1 MSSAI
6 KPALLWMNLPS
17 DLPQRLRRCLDKA
30 SAESSPIDTGIIFFR
45 ADDVGVPGRNFTRL
59 VELFQGHQV
68 PLTMAVVPAWLTKPR
83 WQGILELC
91 GNRRD
96 LWGWVQHGWRHQ
108 NYELRGKKQ
117 EFGPSRPLSQKR
129 KDLKLGFNRLSVM
142 MAENFLPVF
151 IPPWNRCDQETLSVL
166 PELGYE
172 DMEISDGEMASQA
185 WLKTWELD
193 DVEEVD
199 RTRKALLEYCKL
211 DTLGM
216 VKILE
221 KLKEA

>member
-1 MSSAI
+1 
-6 KPALLWMNLPS
+6 MNLPS

-166 PELGYE
+166 PELGYVHYRCFRGPDRE
-172 DMEISDGEMASQA
+172 HPLGLSIIRLGWIFTPEKIKT
-185 WLKTWELD
+185 LKAVGRAYLLSLTEALPVD
-193 DVEEVD
+193 SVES
-199 RTRKALLEYCKL
+199 
-211 DTLGM
+211 
-216 VKILE
+216 
-221 KLKEA
+221 